1 VNVSVWLTGYR
12 KTTALGITALLNGSK
27 CSFTTGKLRFFALSR
42 LVLPSLVTFFNTLF
56 KVSATGILTVH
67 PKFRLNIP
75 DSFGRIRALLKW
87 VGVEL
92 WHVYVK

>member
-1 VNVSVWLTGYR
+1 MGKR
-12 KTTALGITALLNGSK
+12 GIVI
-27 CSFTTGKLRFFALSR
+27 CECF
-42 LVLPSLVTFFNTLF
+42 SLV